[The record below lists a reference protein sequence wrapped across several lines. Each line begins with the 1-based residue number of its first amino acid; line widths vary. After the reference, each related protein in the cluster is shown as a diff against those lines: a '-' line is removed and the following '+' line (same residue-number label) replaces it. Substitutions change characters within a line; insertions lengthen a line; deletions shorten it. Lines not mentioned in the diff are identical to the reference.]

1 MRSYASAGLVH
12 VAALAA
18 LALGGPSCASR
29 DGDQP
34 ASSGAPPPA
43 GKDLRIRDVTDP
55 TKADHPTFVNNS
67 VAVSGAAVTII
78 DTFDETGNG
87 KSSGTIYV
95 QDMGSKEPYSGT
107 SLFAPS
113 FIPGNLKVGPGDVLD
128 LKGIYQENANIG
140 TAKFAPGAVLP
151 QLARPTATF
160 RLELASPTEPVEIDV
175 NDLADFEKGR
185 RWLNM
190 LVTVKNVKVLQP
202 VNRDEQNNG
211 RLSAELLPKPQ
222 GAANA
227 CDSPF
232 PKPPTLTNEL
242 FDLGSLD
249 IPAGTTLTSLTGVVV
264 FFCNL
269 HIAPRSAADIVR

>member
-1 MRSYASAGLVH
+1 VRCSASAGLV
-12 VAALAA
+12 ALAA
-18 LALGGPSCASR
+18 LLGIAGAACASR

-34 ASSGAPPPA
+34 ANNGAPPAA
-43 GKDLRIRDVTDP
+43 GKDLRVRDVTDP
-55 TKADHPTFVNNS
+55 TRAEHPSYVGNS
-67 VAVSGAAVTII
+67 VAVSGAAVTFV

-128 LKGIYQENANIG
+128 LKGVYQENGNIG
-140 TAKFAPGAVLP
+140 TAKFAAGAVLQ

-160 RLELASPTEPVEIDV
+160 RLELASPTEPVEIDG
-175 NDLADFEKGR
+175 NDLADFAKGR

-190 LVTVKNVKVLQP
+190 LVTVKNVRLYQP
-202 VNRDEQNNG
+202 INRDEQNGG
-211 RLSAELLPKPQ
+211 RLSSELLPKQQ

-227 CDSPF
+227 CDAPF

-249 IPAGTTLTSLTGVVV
+249 IPAGTTVASITGLVV